1 MRLPRHEVLFFA
13 GASSLFVFTSCR
25 EKSPPPEPTSSSLPL
40 KASDELDLL
49 PIAIEIHRAAQE
61 MALDG
66 FQYGKNDLG
75 WPFDSGDT
83 SSADYFRKLIRKGF
97 LPPEFSS
104 PVSRWK
110 IANLSDADPGETVF
124 LGVEQPDGTSLFV
137 RKDGKWASF
146 SNEDAAKEFLKM
158 PPRKP
163 AWLP

>member
-1 MRLPRHEVLFFA
+1 MRLPHHEVLFFA
-13 GASSLFVFTSCR
+13 GVSSLFVFTSCR
-25 EKSPPPEPTSSSLPL
+25 EKSPPPEPALLSSPL
-40 KASDELDLL
+40 KAPDEQELL
-49 PIAIEIHRAAQE
+49 PMAIEIHRAAQE

-83 SSADYFRKLIRKGF
+83 SSADYFRKLIRNGF
-97 LPPEFSS
+97 LAPEFSS
-104 PVSRWK
+104 LVSRWQ

-124 LGVEQPDGTSLFV
+124 LGVEQPDGTRLFV

-146 SNEDAAKEFLKM
+146 SNEDAAKEFFKV